1 MKTTGQSEEVRESLA
16 QEEQN
21 PDSGEEQT
29 APLPDEQATPE
40 EETSSSS
47 PAAEAAKADNADTA
61 AAADSADAA
70 EVPEEPATSRK
81 KRKKKA
87 EQIDVQKIAPRHS
100 YWPIALA
107 FSLIVAFIGL
117 ADSPIVLGIG
127 VLMIIVSVIG
137 WGLER

>member
-1 MKTTGQSEEVRESLA
+1 MKTTGQSEEVRDSLA

-21 PDSGEEQT
+21 PDAGEEQS
-29 APLPDEQATPE
+29 APLPDEQNEQATTE
-40 EETSSSS
+40 EETSSS
-47 PAAEAAKADNADTA
+47 PAEAAEAGNAN
-61 AAADSADAA
+61 AA
-70 EVPEEPATSRK
+70 EVPEEPATPRK
-81 KRKKKA
+81 KRTRKKA
-87 EQIDVQKIAPRHS
+87 EQVDVQKLAPRHS

>member
-21 PDSGEEQT
+21 PDSAEEQL
-29 APLPDEQATPE
+29 AASPDEQNEQATRE
-40 EETSSSS
+40 EEASPS
-47 PAAEAAKADNADTA
+47 PAETAEADNAN
-61 AAADSADAA
+61 AADIADVAA
-70 EVPEEPATSRK
+70 VPEEPAAPRK

-87 EQIDVQKIAPRHS
+87 EQVDVQKLAPRHS

-127 VLMIIVSVIG
+127 VLMIIVSVVG